1 MNKYKTLAA
10 LVATALLATAGAASA
25 QTAVTGGGASL
36 PADLY
41 KGQADSIL
49 PANFSYAVTGSGT
62 GKKAF
67 LENNSALFSTTGTV
81 HFAGSDSVLN
91 STELSTYNSTYNVSG
106 DANRYGALV
115 QIPSVATSVTIPFN
129 KAGSAVDLSVTQI
142 CGIFS
147 GKINNWSQLAGLGRT
162 GAIQVVYR
170 GESSGTSELLTRFLT
185 SACQPADVSGTNL
198 KLTNGVPAF
207 SVQSTFANL
216 FTSVPSNFIAAPA
229 TGGTALYNAVYA
241 VDGRVGYV
249 GPDVIPSL
257 TDATKI
263 AKVKGFSP
271 DEVSVQATLETAAP
285 PTGAAAENPAN
296 WVPVFGN
303 PNAGYPIAGY
313 TNFVF
318 GQCYKNGTV
327 GANVRAFLARHYG
340 SVVDANGVEKG
351 PNDDAIRAHKF
362 IPLTKT
368 WRDAVRTRFATASN
382 AGAVN
387 NPSTCSGIGRP
398 L

>member
-1 MNKYKTLAA
+1 MTKYKTLAA

-81 HFAGSDSVLN
+81 HFAGSDSVLS
-91 STELSTYNSTYNVSG
+91 STELSTYNSTYNVAG
-106 DANRYGALV
+106 DANRFGALV

-170 GESSGTSELLTRFLT
+170 GWHR
-185 SACQPADVSGTNL
+185 
-198 KLTNGVPAF
+198 
-207 SVQSTFANL
+207 
-216 FTSVPSNFIAAPA
+216 
-229 TGGTALYNAVYA
+229 Y
-241 VDGRVGYV
+241 
-249 GPDVIPSL
+249 GP
-257 TDATKI
+257 
-263 AKVKGFSP
+263 G
-271 DEVSVQATLETAAP
+271 
-285 PTGAAAENPAN
+285 
-296 WVPVFGN
+296 
-303 PNAGYPIAGY
+303 PIG
-313 TNFVF
+313 
-318 GQCYKNGTV
+318 
-327 GANVRAFLARHYG
+327 
-340 SVVDANGVEKG
+340 
-351 PNDDAIRAHKF
+351 RAH
-362 IPLTKT
+362 
-368 WRDAVRTRFATASN
+368 V
-382 AGAVN
+382 
-387 NPSTCSGIGRP
+387 
-398 L
+398 

>member
-41 KGQADSIL
+41 KGSADSIL

-81 HFAGSDSVLN
+81 HFAGSDSVLS
-91 STELSTYNSTYNVSG
+91 STELNTYNSTYNVSG

-147 GKINNWSQLAGLGRT
+147 GKITSWSSIDSARS

-170 GESSGTSELLTRFLT
+170 GESSGTTELLARFLT
-185 SACQPADVSGTNL
+185 SACKPADVSGTAL

-216 FTSVPSNFIAAPA
+216 FTTVPSNFVAAPA
-229 TGGTALYNAVYA
+229 TGGTSVYNAVYA
-241 VDGRVGYV
+241 ADGRIGYV

-257 TDATKI
+257 TDATKV

-271 DEVSVQATLETAAP
+271 DEVSVQATLETVAP
-285 PTGAAAENPAN
+285 PTDAAAENPAN

-318 GQCYKNGTV
+318 GQCYKNGTL
-327 GANVRAFLARHYG
+327 GANIRGFLTRHYG
-340 SVVDANGVEKG
+340 STVINGVEQG
-351 PNDDAIRAHKF
+351 PNDAAIRAHKF
-362 IPLTKT
+362 IPLTKA
-368 WRDAVRTRFATASN
+368 WRDAIRTRFATATN

>member
-41 KGQADSIL
+41 KGAADSIL

-67 LENNSALFSTTGTV
+67 LENNASLFSTTGTV
-81 HFAGSDSVLN
+81 HFAGSDSVLS

-106 DANRYGALV
+106 DTNRYGALV
-115 QIPSVATSVTIPFN
+115 QIPSVATSVTVPFN
-129 KAGSAVDLSVTQI
+129 KAGSAIDLSVTQI

-147 GKINNWSQLAGLGRT
+147 GKITNWSSIDSARSGT
-162 GAIQVVYR
+162 IQVVYR
-170 GESSGTSELLTRFLT
+170 GESSGTSELLARFLT
-185 SACQPADVSGTNL
+185 AACRPADVSGTTL

-216 FTSVPSNFIAAPA
+216 FTTVPSNFIAAPA

-241 VDGRVGYV
+241 ADGRIGYV

-257 TDATKI
+257 TDATKV

-303 PNAGYPIAGY
+303 PSAGYPIAGY

-318 GQCYKNGTV
+318 GQCYKNATV
-327 GANVRAFLARHYG
+327 GANVRGFLTRHYG
-340 SVVDANGVEKG
+340 STVVNGVEQG
-351 PNDDAIRAHKF
+351 PNDAAIRAHKF
-362 IPLTKT
+362 IPLTKA
-368 WRDAVRTRFATASN
+368 WRDAVRARFATATN